1 MKTRHILLLLAGLLL
16 LGATGC
22 KREKTA
28 TDTPLMREQF
38 KRKTLPGLYQD
49 TKTLYAMDKINDQ
62 LYYNV
67 SNNTARIVSDDGSA
81 YIEFALSGPVE
92 NLSLNGTT
100 NVTISSKGKGDLP
113 SYDNLEMLVLQKEDN
128 LCWLWSSKRQLGAVI
143 YYNAVR

>member
-28 TDTPLMREQF
+28 TDTSLMREQF

-81 YIEFALSGPVE
+81 YIEFVLSGPVE

-143 YYNAVR
+143 YYNAAR